1 MGMESLTGN
10 PLHIRIV
17 QEIADEGIAQK
28 SQVNPDLMGTPG
40 RQANPE
46 EGKSLSVIQ
55 PFIMGDGTLPMFK
68 IHAAHEDRICPSANG
83 SADGAG
89 RRRFSFDDGKVLPV

>member
-1 MGMESLTGN
+1 MKFIGRFENSSVECLFHVRRKRSGQAKHFSRDRMKEGELMGMESLTGD

-40 RQANPE
+40 RQR
-46 EGKSLSVIQ
+46 
-55 PFIMGDGTLPMFK
+55 T
-68 IHAAHEDRICPSANG
+68 
-83 SADGAG
+83 
-89 RRRFSFDDGKVLPV
+89 RRRESPFR